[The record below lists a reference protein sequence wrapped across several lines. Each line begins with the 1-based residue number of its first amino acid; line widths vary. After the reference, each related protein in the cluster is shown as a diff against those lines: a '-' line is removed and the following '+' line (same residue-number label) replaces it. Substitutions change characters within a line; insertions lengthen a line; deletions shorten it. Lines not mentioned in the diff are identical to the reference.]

1 MKNIGNAG
9 HVTEHLKV
17 RRRYMRIK
25 PVNPIAKD
33 LRQPKYKPR
42 VVLDKKQKKKD
53 KQEIKESYEEIQL
66 KANNERE

>member
-1 MKNIGNAG
+1 
-9 HVTEHLKV
+9 
-17 RRRYMRIK
+17 MRIK

-53 KQEIKESYEEIQL
+53 KQETKESYEEIQL

>member
-1 MKNIGNAG
+1 M
-9 HVTEHLKV
+9 
-17 RRRYMRIK
+17 
-25 PVNPIAKD
+25 NPIAKD